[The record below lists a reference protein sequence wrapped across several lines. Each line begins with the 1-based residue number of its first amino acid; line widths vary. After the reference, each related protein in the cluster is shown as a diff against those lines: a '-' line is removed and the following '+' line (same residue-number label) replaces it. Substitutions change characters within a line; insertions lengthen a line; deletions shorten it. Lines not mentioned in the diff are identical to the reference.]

1 MDQNEMLSRITSAS
15 RRDIIQL
22 LKFLNFEI
30 EYILRPRSA
39 PAKGAPRLMTDRR
52 AQSAR
57 RVPCGGRPQRNFAY
71 STPAGG
77 AGGGGYWSTSGNR
90 SQSSDG
96 NAHNSPQDDVNYNRF
111 VFFLHKSVLF
121 LFENIHS
128 VCALA

>member
-39 PAKGAPRLMTDRR
+39 PAKGAPRLLTDRR

-57 RVPCGGRPQRNFAY
+57 RVPCGGGPTR
-71 STPAGG
+71 
-77 AGGGGYWSTSGNR
+77 
-90 SQSSDG
+90 
-96 NAHNSPQDDVNYNRF
+96 
-111 VFFLHKSVLF
+111 
-121 LFENIHS
+121 
-128 VCALA
+128 

>member
-1 MDQNEMLSRITSAS
+1 MLQEAWMDQNEMLSRITSAS

-77 AGGGGYWSTSGNR
+77 ASGGYWSTSGNR

-111 VFFLHKSVLF
+111 VFFLTLKYL
-121 LFENIHS
+121 IQT
-128 VCALA
+128 